1 MPFANLVAVVV
12 VVRQM
17 DWVEGSA
24 FPWCRYDS
32 ERDVVRPDAAM
43 TKMSFV
49 AKELVAFAAADD
61 AVVAAI
67 VVAVAAAVD
76 VAAVTTAALVRAARV
91 VVAVRKSVMEIV

>member
-1 MPFANLVAVVV
+1 VPFANLVAVVV

-17 DWVEGSA
+17 DWVEGLA

-32 ERDVVRPDAAM
+32 ERDVVRRDAVM
-43 TKMSFV
+43 TEMSFV
-49 AKELVAFAAADD
+49 AREPVAFAAADD

-67 VVAVAAAVD
+67 VVVAAAAD